1 MVGLHWALISIQV
14 LKSCTKNNGFCANV
28 KGPQSFESCVS
39 YTFFMFLG
47 RYSWRHLQL
56 QCCPL
61 PPPQQDAQ
69 CSSLHFRCPII
80 RLCLLALLVTFNFLL
95 SSNLSF
101 SPSFPLQYS
110 SRQKRSLHHVIIR
123 GLSQPLTLFPL
134 KQARTSSWI
143 NEFKSLLDAKTGL
156 SDSVFCHTTLQHFV
170 LQHCSC
176 THPHF

>member
-1 MVGLHWALISIQV
+1 MEAFAAPMLSSSTSSTRRPMQLASLQ
-14 LKSCTKNNGFCANV
+14 
-28 KGPQSFESCVS
+28 VS
-39 YTFFMFLG
+39 YHPFT
-47 RYSWRHLQL
+47 
-56 QCCPL
+56 
-61 PPPQQDAQ
+61 
-69 CSSLHFRCPII
+69 II

-143 NEFKSLLDAKTGL
+143 NEFKSLLDAQTGL